1 MANEI
6 IRARLQTPQDDE
18 GNRKDI
24 MVITDATSV
33 IMDGE
38 NPETS
43 ISLKDKINK
52 MEDEIEAA
60 ATSGGSSIYLSRLLP
75 DDGNGHLW
83 GEIVTDYAT
92 ADYEWTT
99 STSETPGALLV
110 VASSMSYDDY
120 NPNTMIKLNEL
131 MAYDSTLPF
140 VEGDYVIKSPKTPNP

>member
-43 ISLKDKINK
+43 ISLKNKIDD

-75 DDGNGHLW
+75 DDGNDHLW

-92 ADYEWTT
+92 ADYEWTA

-120 NPNTMIKLNEL
+120 NPSTMIKLNEL
-131 MAYDSTLPF
+131 MAYDNTLPF
-140 VEGDYVIKSPKTPNP
+140 VEGDYIIKSPKTT

>member
-33 IMDGE
+33 IINGE
-38 NPETS
+38 NPEETVT
-43 ISLKDKINK
+43 LKQQLDD

-75 DDGNGHLW
+75 DDGDAHLW

-92 ADYEWTT
+92 ADYEWTA

-131 MAYDSTLPF
+131 LAYDNTLAF

>member
-33 IMDGE
+33 IINGE
-38 NPETS
+38 NPEETVT
-43 ISLKDKINK
+43 LKQQLDD

-60 ATSGGSSIYLSRLLP
+60 ATSGGSSLYLSRLAP
-75 DDGNGHLW
+75 DDSENHLW

-92 ADYEWTT
+92 ADYEWVA
-99 STSETPGALLV
+99 STSDTPGSLLV
-110 VASSMSYDDY
+110 VSSSMSADEY

-131 MAYDSTLPF
+131 KAYDDTLPF
-140 VEGDYVIKSPKTPNP
+140 VEGDYVIKSLKTPTP